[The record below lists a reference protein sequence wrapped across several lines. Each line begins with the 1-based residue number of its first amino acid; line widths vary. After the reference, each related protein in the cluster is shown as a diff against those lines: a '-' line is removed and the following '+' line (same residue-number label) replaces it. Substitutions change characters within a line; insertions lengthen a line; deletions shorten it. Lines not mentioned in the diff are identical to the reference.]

1 MHAVISTGSKQYRV
15 QDGDVFAVEKL
26 EGDAG
31 DKLVFDRVLMVGEGS
46 KVEIGTPTVKS
57 ATVETEIVEQ
67 GRAPKTVVFK
77 FKKRKNYRRKQGHRQ
92 PFTRLRV
99 TKING

>member
-1 MHAVISTGSKQYRV
+1 MYAVISTGSKQYRV
-15 QDGDVFAVEKL
+15 QDGDVLAVEKL

-57 ATVETEIVEQ
+57 ASVETEIVEQ
-67 GRAPKTVVFK
+67 GRAPKKVVFK
-77 FKKRKNYRRKQGHRQ
+77 FKKRKNYRRKHGHRQ